1 MFWKR
6 GQGGILLTE
15 KPLSADKS
23 TSSSSNLA
31 AFFRL
36 KSRKSSSIR
45 LVLLALL
52 IAVSTWLYFISVT
65 FQLDLIKTGQ
75 DNLFEELKLANYNP
89 LFGDYLRDLLPSPH
103 KNFNVSD
110 YFIHSEN
117 YEPLLQKYG
126 LATLL
131 SELSFQERCDL
142 YFSEL
147 YNNEPNW
154 KLNPNLDFNNDVE
167 QIKSFTVFRMDH
179 VIYDSRELGIDPSEL
194 HFSEEKEEE
203 IRQKYRKRL
212 QKTRQD
218 EQSLH
223 SHLTHFKVFNKCYLT
238 SNQPR
243 VRKQVKKFEKVQ
255 KEALRSIDLEASPQI
270 AEIMHSAPK
279 QNFSSCSDLEK
290 RVYPWL
296 TGKLPKYIRWD
307 GSIFDGEIPKMCKF
321 IGGDCTSPPSEPI
334 VKSSLTGNTACFL
347 NVMRQQLNGKGIALT
362 IDNRHVEITIR
373 LIRLLRFYGN
383 TLPIQIVYIKGVSE
397 ESRHQLIKAARSPFT
412 DSHGNKLVEQEL
424 WFVDVSQAI
433 YSKYY
438 KKFSKFGNKIL
449 ATLFNS
455 FEELML
461 IDSDTV
467 MFQPP
472 KYFFNLDQYKE
483 FGAFFYRDRS
493 AEFRGK
499 SDAMF
504 FRKMMPS
511 LLDTAIFDIPQVTN
525 YTLDRELFNGLTHYT
540 ESGLVMIN
548 RNRHFLQALTM
559 AQISFMAPVQKRV
572 YGDKELF
579 FLSLTIYGEESYDF
593 NKHFAASIGVVTP
606 VEERL
611 EEVKQDIKNSNRNY
625 VKNSFESK
633 EICSNHPAHIS
644 DADNHTL
651 LWINS
656 GFKHCGQSALVNYNY
671 EFKHK
676 NRYSKYDTLE
686 KFKNLFN
693 LKLEIK
699 EAIIPPFDV
708 ELGLEAHNDDFEPSQ
723 SWNKLQHSCTGYTWC
738 AYSLIGGDF
747 NDFHDKKTKNN
758 FQLGIYVQFTDH
770 EIRRFNELG
779 DIWMSDFDFRSERKI
794 NLDKIKKITD
804 KILSW
809 GLLFFTIY
817 AAYQIVTK
825 TYLNWRLITRYV
837 IQVGAFALDLAKW
850 GIAKLHLYYFLDTL
864 LDKTISFLVFLRS
877 KVPQEKD

>member
-1 MFWKR
+1 MFWEKR
-6 GQGGILLTE
+6 QESILLTQRHS
-15 KPLSADKS
+15 SADKS
-23 TSSSSNLA
+23 PSSSSNLA
-31 AFFRL
+31 AFIRL
-36 KSRKSSSIR
+36 KSRKSSSIKV
-45 LVLLALL
+45 VLLALL
-52 IAVSTWLYFISVT
+52 IIVSLWLYVVSVT
-65 FQLDLIKTGQ
+65 IQLDLIKTGQ
-75 DNLFEELKLANYNP
+75 DILLEELKLDNYSP
-89 LFGDYLRDLLPSPH
+89 LFGDYLRDLVSPH
-103 KNFNVSD
+103 VDFKSD

-117 YEPLLQKYG
+117 YQPLLQKYR
-126 LATLL
+126 LATIL

-147 YNNEPNW
+147 YSNEPNW
-154 KLNPNLDFNNDVE
+154 KLNPNIKLKNSFKKL
-167 QIKSFTVFRMDH
+167 KSFTDFRMDH
-179 VIYDSRELGIDPSEL
+179 VIYASRKLGIDPSEL
-194 HFSEEKEEE
+194 HLPEEKEEK
-203 IRQKYRKRL
+203 IKQKYNKRL
-212 QKTRQD
+212 QKAKQD
-218 EQSLH
+218 EQYLH

-243 VRKQVKKFEKVQ
+243 VRKQVKEFEKVQ
-255 KEALRSIDLEASPQI
+255 KEALRSIDLEASPQV

-279 QNFSSCSDLEK
+279 HTFSSCSDLEK

-656 GFKHCGQSALVNYNY
+656 GFKHCGQGARVNYKD
-671 EFKHK
+671 EFRNK

-686 KFKNLFN
+686 KFKDLFN

-699 EAIIPPFDV
+699 EAIIPPYDV
-708 ELGLEAHNDDFEPSQ
+708 RAGMYAHNDDFEPTWAWKKQ
-723 SWNKLQHSCTGYTWC
+723 QHSCRGYTWC
-738 AYSLIGGDF
+738 AYSLIGSS
-747 NDFHDKKTKNN
+747 KSN
-758 FQLGIYVQFTDH
+758 FQLGIYIQFTDD
-770 EIRRFNELG
+770 EINRFNELG
-779 DIWMSDFDFRSERKI
+779 DIWMSNFDFRSERQI
-794 NLDKIKKITD
+794 TIDKIKNIAVKS
-804 KILSW
+804 LPN
-809 GLLFFTIY
+809 GLLFFAVY
-817 AAYQIVTK
+817 AAYRIVRTI
-825 TYLNWRLITRYV
+825 YLNWRVITCCV
-837 IQVGAFALDLAKW
+837 MQVATFALGLTTW
-850 GIAKLHLYYFLDTL
+850 GIEKLHLHYILERIL
-864 LDKTISFLVFLRS
+864 EKTISFLVFLRS
-877 KVPQEKD
+877 KLRKEKN